1 MYCVNPPPPSVR
13 VTFLFEDSMIEQLK
27 RISLNFV

>member
-1 MYCVNPPPPSVR
+1 MYCVNPPTNVR